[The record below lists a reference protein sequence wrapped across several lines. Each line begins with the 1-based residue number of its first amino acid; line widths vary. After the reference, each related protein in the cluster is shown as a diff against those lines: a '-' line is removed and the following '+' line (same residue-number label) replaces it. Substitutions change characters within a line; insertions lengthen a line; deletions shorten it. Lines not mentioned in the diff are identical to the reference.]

1 MSMSMSMSDLRSGTY
16 EGPAVTINVAINIV
30 AETAPIGA
38 GTMTI
43 SEPSSEPI
51 RHECGCCEVCT

>member
-1 MSMSMSMSDLRSGTY
+1 MSDLRSGTY

-30 AETAPIGA
+30 AETAPIVA

-51 RHECGCCEVCT
+51 RHECSCCEVCT